1 MSDKNRR
8 VPLVF
13 EFFLFF
19 QIGQGK
25 EKFELSRD
33 FYFTVSKVLKYCY
46 RREMVKKSPQGV
58 SRKENFAFRDQKVKK
73 DHTFEILTKSVYFGS
88 SSRAIAK
95 ILRKKTLHLMVKRE
109 KYVQTYQNKGGEENW
124 LWLKS
129 AKLCFILSF
138 HKIYCYFLVCT
149 RNCCW
154 CVLMPEIVVVS

>member
-8 VPLVF
+8 VPLVY
-13 EFFLFF
+13 EFFF
-19 QIGQGK
+19 QTGQGK

-88 SSRAIAK
+88 SRAIAK

-109 KYVQTYQNKGGEENW
+109 KSRLIKTKGIQQGENW